1 MIIDCTIPAG
11 TPVSHLVCIGDM
23 CVTGIYIVTLG
34 PYGTLEIEALIE
46 LGEQEYTIRHECG
59 EIQLDAPNSTIYISL
74 HPSITKPWPYIKL
87 RMDQNQTAGAIFKL
101 VVERVR

>member
-1 MIIDCTIPAG
+1 MIITATIPAG

-23 CVTGIYIVTLG
+23 CVTGIYVQAVG

-46 LGEQEYTIRHECG
+46 LGESENTIRHECG

-74 HPSITKPWPYIKL
+74 HPSITKPWPYIRL
-87 RMDQNQTAGAIFKL
+87 RMDQNQTSGATFRL
-101 VVERVR
+101 VVERV